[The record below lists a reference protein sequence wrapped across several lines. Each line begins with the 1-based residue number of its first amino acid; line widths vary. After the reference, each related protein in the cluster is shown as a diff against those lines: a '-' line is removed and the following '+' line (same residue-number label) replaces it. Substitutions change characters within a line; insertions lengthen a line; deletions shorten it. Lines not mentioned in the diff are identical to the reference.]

1 MQAAVTVPTDQELYE
16 LAKAKTNKRVL
27 SESASAGSVASVLVT
42 RAGNMYLGVCIDTAC
57 GMGFCAEHNA
67 IGSMITEGESAIA
80 TIIAVNRH
88 GVILPPCGRC
98 REFILQVDPANRR
111 TRVLL
116 PGERT
121 ATIAELLPEHWMAC
135 PPEETA

>member
-1 MQAAVTVPTDQELYE
+1 MTSDQELYE

-27 SESASAGSVASVLVT
+27 SESASAGSVASALVT
-42 RAGNMYLGVCIDTAC
+42 AGGNVYVGVCIDTAC

-80 TIIAVNRH
+80 AIVAVNRH
-88 GVILPPCGRC
+88 GGILPPCGRC
-98 REFILQVDPANRR
+98 REFIVQVDDANRS

-116 PGERT
+116 PNERT
-121 ATIAELLPEHWMAC
+121 ATIAELLPEHWMDVAH
-135 PPEETA
+135 EETA